1 MRYHQMM
8 ELKRRK
14 NQNTKGMRL
23 FIPILFV
30 RCLRTLDDNL
40 WANFDS
46 IDQFFFCCPLTL
58 RSVCDPRNTNLTP
71 RKAARKCRVDL
82 GQGSDDSGRNESRNI
97 NGRSLNAVIS
107 IHLLG
112 TGHTTFRSDE
122 STEMAS
128 PERPIDWNKT
138 PHTKFAT
145 GVKKP
150 VKCVHLVS
158 LIYWAKELCG
168 ILCGTPQ
175 FWYINTIP
183 KCFFI
188 FGLLEWID
196 YWTAYVIW
204 LILLPCNYKLDY
216 DRDKRPRSSWW
227 KCPQTMWPLLNFRYV
242 LKKRTQKQYIN

>member
-1 MRYHQMM
+1 MRNHQMM

-46 IDQFFFCCPLTL
+46 IDKFFFCCPLTL

-175 FWYINTIP
+175 FI
-183 KCFFI
+183 
-188 FGLLEWID
+188 
-196 YWTAYVIW
+196 
-204 LILLPCNYKLDY
+204 ILLLYKYHSEMFLY
-216 DRDKRPRSSWW
+216 LWFAGMNR
-227 KCPQTMWPLLNFRYV
+227 LLNCLCY
-242 LKKRTQKQYIN
+242 LTHLITLQLQIGLWQGKKAKKQLVEMSPNDVALTEL